1 MRPFLRNASQRR
13 PLREDEVGPA
23 RTRSENVASYL
34 ALVLGEPEAHICRPI
49 DPRTQE
55 PVHEDLAM
63 EVWARSHDEARIIW
77 QQACLDERFDA
88 IPDGALY
95 LVVETTPLETV
106 PTGRR
111 KPLPANRSGYHVDLL
126 NLAFLAELEPEVVR
140 ARALGI

>member
-1 MRPFLRNASQRR
+1 MRQSLRPASSRR
-13 PLREDEVGPA
+13 PLREDEAGPA
-23 RTRSENVASYL
+23 RTRSENVAHYL
-34 ALVLGEPEAHICRPI
+34 ALVLGEPEVHICRPV

-55 PVHEDLAM
+55 PMHEDLAM

-77 QQACLDERFDA
+77 QQAVLADHFDA

-95 LVVETTPLETV
+95 LLVETTPLETV

-140 ARALGI
+140 ARSLGI